1 MDDRLRDFYNGQSVL
16 LTGATGFL
24 GKPVIEKLLRSVP
37 DIGHIYVL
45 IRPKRDGDRGSVTA
59 QERFD
64 REIISSAVFG
74 RLREEWGADF
84 DERLAGKLTV
94 VSGDLSKE
102 RLGFSDELYRELAA
116 HVRVIIN
123 SAAVVVFDAPLDAA
137 IEMNA
142 VSPRTL
148 MRFASKCAN
157 PVVVHVST
165 AYVNGANPDTA
176 PEAILPIEGQQPD
189 GWRGPLL
196 PADLDAEIANLT
208 DLCGEIDAE
217 SRLPSNLAEYRKSL
231 KSGPKD
237 GEDAADAGDSIEACR
252 ERWARERLI
261 RRGMDRAKARGWHD
275 TYSFTKALGE
285 QMVARERGDIP
296 TAIVRP
302 SIIESSLHEPEPGWI
317 DGYRM
322 ADPIIVAYGKG
333 RLPDFPLGEDV
344 VADLIPVDFVVN
356 AVIASAPRTARQGG
370 LGVYHVAT
378 GTTNPVT
385 YGAVTRH
392 TFEHFRRDPMLD
404 RSGLPVELTMFTFP
418 SVKTFQRRMKW
429 WRLAPVKQVN
439 KLLRRVPAG
448 RSGRKLRLKMG
459 ALQNAL
465 ERLHYY
471 TVIYGPYIQSS
482 YWFDTAQ
489 TRAMFG
495 ELSDEDRKDWRFD
508 VTAIDWGHYI
518 QDVHIPGLKRNVL
531 KMDVGQISP
540 PVAEEQNLSA
550 HEALDD
556 EDAD

>member
-1 MDDRLRDFYNGQSVL
+1 VDDRLGDFYNGQSVL

-24 GKPVIEKLLRSVP
+24 GKPIIEKLLRSSP
-37 DIGHIYVL
+37 DIGRVYVL
-45 IRPKRDGDRGSVTA
+45 IRPRRDGDRGTITA
-59 QERFD
+59 QQRFD
-64 REIISSAVFG
+64 KEVLSSGVFD
-74 RLREEWGADF
+74 RLREEWAPRF
-84 DERLAGKLTV
+84 EERLAAKVTV
-94 VSGDLSKE
+94 VAGDLSKE
-102 RLGFSDELYRELAA
+102 RLGLSDELYRELSA

-142 VSPRTL
+142 LSPRTL
-148 MRFASKCAN
+148 MQFARECAN

-165 AYVNGANPDTA
+165 AYVNGSNPDLA
-176 PEAILPIEGQQPD
+176 PEALLPMDGQAPE

-196 PADLDAEIANLT
+196 PADLDAEIQELT
-208 DLCGEIDAE
+208 DLCNAVDAE
-217 SRLPSNLAEYRKSL
+217 SRLPRNIDAYRKAL
-231 KSGPKD
+231 KS
-237 GEDAADAGDSIEACR
+237 DATRGSSDDDSVEARR
-252 ERWARERLI
+252 ERWAREQLI

-302 SIIESSLHEPEPGWI
+302 SIIESSLFEPEPGWI

-356 AVIASAPRTARQGG
+356 AIIAAARGAATEGG

-378 GTTNPVT
+378 GTTNPLT
-385 YGAVTRH
+385 YGAITRH
-392 TFEHFRRDPMLD
+392 TQAHFQRDPMLD
-404 RSGLPVELTMFTFP
+404 RSGLPIDVPMFTFP
-418 SVKTFQRRMKW
+418 DLKTFQRRMRW
-429 WRLAPVKQVN
+429 WRLAPVRQLNRLIRRAPSSASVRRMR
-439 KLLRRVPAG
+439 LR
-448 RSGRKLRLKMG
+448 MG
-459 ALQNAL
+459 ALENAL

-471 TVIYGPYIQSS
+471 SVIYGPYIQHS
-482 YWFDTAQ
+482 YWFDT
-489 TRAMFG
+489 TRARALFDG
-495 ELSDEDRKDWRFD
+495 LREEDRADWRFD
-508 VTAIDWGHYI
+508 FDAIDWGHYL

-540 PVAEEQNLSA
+540 PVAEERSLGGPA
-550 HEALDD
+550 ALDD
-556 EDAD
+556 E